1 MASTSN
7 ASFAGADTPFIRS
20 SHASTFV
27 RCLNRPLPQSE
38 FKLPQLGG
46 RGLLSPIVEITP
58 ADSVKRLG
66 TGWQGWST
74 ESVHA
79 PVGSKLAFHFKGPTH
94 LLVMYNEGLRRES
107 EASVEGPPPSRNRNV
122 VNKLTFVPADRGYR
136 ECLETGGPT
145 RVTFLYLEPSTLQT
159 DTATSYA
166 PRIHFE
172 DSVAWTTAA
181 KLKSAI
187 EDGQTKSTL
196 YLTALSSV
204 LALELSFPEHD
215 AVRASSVTRGG
226 LASWQKRIVVG
237 YIEEHLGE
245 QICLATLAQMARL
258 SQHHFCRAF
267 KHAFG
272 IPPHQY
278 HVERRI
284 ERAKILLA
292 DPKESVTEIALTLGY
307 SQISSFSVAFRRMTG
322 WTPSEYRREFK

>member
-7 ASFAGADTPFIRS
+7 ASFAGTHAPLIGS
-20 SHASTFV
+20 SHVSAFV
-27 RCLNRPLPQSE
+27 RCINRPPPQSE
-38 FKLPQLGG
+38 FKPSQLGE
-46 RGLLSPIVEITP
+46 RGLFSPIVEITP
-58 ADSVKRLG
+58 TDSVKRLG
-66 TGWQGWST
+66 TGWKEWST
-74 ESVHA
+74 ESIHA
-79 PVGSKLAFHFKGPTH
+79 PVGSKLAFHFKGSKH

-107 EASVEGPPPSRNRNV
+107 EASIEGPPPSKNKNV
-122 VNKLTFVPADRGYR
+122 ANKLTFVPAGRAYS

-145 RVTFLYLEPSTLQT
+145 RVTFLYLEPSTLRN
-159 DTATSYA
+159 DTATPYA

-181 KLKSAI
+181 KLKRAI
-187 EDGQTKSTL
+187 EDGQTKRTP
-196 YLTALSSV
+196 YLAALSSV
-204 LALELSFPEHD
+204 LALELSVPGHD
-215 AVRASSVTRGG
+215 AERDSSVSRGG

-245 QICLATLAQMARL
+245 QIGLATLAQMARL

-267 KHAFG
+267 KHTFG

-292 DPKESVTEIALTLGY
+292 DSKDPVTEIALTLGY
-307 SQISSFSVAFRRMTG
+307 SQTSSFSISFRKMTG
-322 WTPSEYRREFK
+322 WTPSEYRREFN

>member
-1 MASTSN
+1 
-7 ASFAGADTPFIRS
+7 
-20 SHASTFV
+20 
-27 RCLNRPLPQSE
+27 
-38 FKLPQLGG
+38 
-46 RGLLSPIVEITP
+46 
-58 ADSVKRLG
+58 
-66 TGWQGWST
+66 
-74 ESVHA
+74 
-79 PVGSKLAFHFKGPTH
+79 
-94 LLVMYNEGLRRES
+94 MYNEGLRRES

-122 VNKLTFVPADRGYR
+122 ANKLTFVPAGRAYR
-136 ECLETGGPT
+136 ECLQTGGPT
-145 RVTFLYLEPSTLQT
+145 RVTFLYLEPSILQT
-159 DTATSYA
+159 DRVVSYA
-166 PRIHFE
+166 PRVHFE

-204 LALELSFPEHD
+204 LALELSFLEHD
-215 AVRASSVTRGG
+215 AVRDSSVTRGG

-245 QICLATLAQMARL
+245 QICLSTLAQMARL

-307 SQISSFSVAFRRMTG
+307 SQISSFSVAFRRVTG